1 MSNQVNMH
9 ESHTSEVDYSLL
21 KEFYALA
28 IHRCKRQY
36 LIIHHSS
43 KPLEWKAF
51 HLLRFY
57 HSSQQKVVTKHFVGK
72 WALIYLRSSLEQSFG
87 SYQVI
92 HHRKTIAKPQQNM
105 MLGRPNVLLVLLNAH
120 ILQQNQDQHLL
131 NYSDH
136 AKTFTLLQLNQ
147 SHQTNLHLCIPN
159 LNLLLKGRL
168 L

>member
-1 MSNQVNMH
+1 MW
-9 ESHTSEVDYSLL
+9 LL
-21 KEFYALA
+21 
-28 IHRCKRQY
+28 
-36 LIIHHSS
+36 
-43 KPLEWKAF
+43 
-51 HLLRFY
+51 
-57 HSSQQKVVTKHFVGK
+57 V
-72 WALIYLRSSLEQSFG
+72 YLRSSLKQSFD

-92 HHRKTIAKPQQNM
+92 PHQKTIIGPQQNM

-147 SHQTNLHLCIPN
+147 SHQMNLHLCIPN